1 MPPVKSSPSSIT
13 MIKREYG
20 ILLLGLLTV
29 LMAILY
35 GSYYAS
41 IGGRVSPVPTQ
52 AVVYSKPTHQP

>member
-1 MPPVKSSPSSIT
+1 MPLVKSSPSNIN

-52 AVVYSKPTHQP
+52 AAIYSKPTNQP